1 MLLELFDIEPLKRF
15 FDLIYDSANVVELK
29 LDQDKM
35 SISLLNNSHVAFYNL
50 ELAKDFFGDYE
61 FRESE
66 SVLVYVEDF
75 YKILKSSNKNDK
87 LTLETQ
93 SNDAYL
99 YCIFE
104 REGNRR
110 VFELPL
116 AEDYGQSPVPPSI
129 DYPTEFTIYLSELK
143 QPVTDLD
150 KIVKT
155 DRFKMILKEDCL
167 NVVAPSDAMTK
178 YSNEILVDTD
188 NKDSITSIYNID
200 YIGSLQKLSNIS
212 KECVIKIGDELP
224 LTWIITSPD
233 DLVKVSGLIAPIIED
248 Q

>member
-1 MLLELFDIEPLKRF
+1 MLLEIFDIEPLKKF

-50 ELAKDFFGDYE
+50 ELAKDFFGEYH
-61 FRESE
+61 FRKSE
-66 SVLVYVEDF
+66 SILVYVEDF
-75 YKILKSSNKNDK
+75 YKILKSSNKSDT
-87 LTLETQ
+87 LTLETD
-93 SNDAYL
+93 DAYL
-99 YCIFE
+99 HCIFE
-104 REGNRR
+104 RDGNRR

-155 DRFKMILKEDCL
+155 DRFKMILKEDTL
-167 NVVAPSDAMTK
+167 NVVAPTDSMTK

-200 YIGSLQKLSNIS
+200 YIGALQKLSNIS
-212 KECVIKIGDELP
+212 KECVIKIGNGLP
-224 LTWIITSPD
+224 CTWIITSPD
-233 DLVKVSGLIAPIIED
+233 ELVKVGGLIAPIIEEE
-248 Q
+248 